1 MVIFEGALGLGIGFL
16 LAVALAQHAKI
27 KSGKGMQLIA
37 VAGVLLLLSAAW
49 GITAVGTYLGTQ
61 INLLKEVFELLAWL
75 FVLIGA
81 IFVAYET
88 LLEIF

>member
-1 MVIFEGALGLGIGFL
+1 MVLFEGTLGLAIGFL
-16 LAVALAQHAKI
+16 LAVALAQYAKVR
-27 KSGKGMQLIA
+27 STRGWQLVA
-37 VAGVLLLLSAAW
+37 VAAVLFLFSAAW
-49 GITAVGTYLGTQ
+49 TAPAVVSYLGSVT
-61 INLLKEVFELLAWL
+61 LLREAFELLGWL

>member
-1 MVIFEGALGLGIGFL
+1 MVLETLYLGVGFL
-16 LAVALAQHAKI
+16 LAMAFAQYAKV
-27 KSGKGMQLIA
+27 KSTKGWQLIA
-37 VAGVLLLLSAAW
+37 VAAVLFLFSAAW
-49 GITAVGTYLGTQ
+49 AAPAVGAYLASVA
-61 INLLKEVFELLAWL
+61 LLRELFELLAWL